1 MKKVTEGNEVNEE
14 RHELHEFS
22 LTTEPWQAA
31 TTDRHGLLTGE
42 SPDGSGRFALA
53 STRLLR
59 EAVLETWRN
68 QLQRFVARA
77 DAFSRQSDGTTM
89 AQRYAYEAELDKTE
103 MSIRLWGRS
112 ET

>member
-1 MKKVTEGNEVNEE
+1 
-14 RHELHEFS
+14 
-22 LTTEPWQAA
+22 
-31 TTDRHGLLTGE
+31 
-42 SPDGSGRFALA
+42 
-53 STRLLR
+53 
-59 EAVLETWRN
+59 LETWRN